1 MCSKEV
7 NHLKST
13 GKVFPGKG
21 NSKGRD
27 SEAGRNKLAVFR
39 EHKEGKPRRGEE
51 HREQEKTALL
61 KQAGV
66 RRCQAQKVMGKTLD
80 HILNVRGSMGWGG
93 DDLVYLL

>member
-7 NHLKST
+7 NHLKSM

-39 EHKEGKPRRGEE
+39 SENTEEGKPRRGEE
-51 HREQEKTALL
+51 HREQ
-61 KQAGV
+61 
-66 RRCQAQKVMGKTLD
+66 
-80 HILNVRGSMGWGG
+80 
-93 DDLVYLL
+93 